1 MASGPMELLMDEE
14 HFLLTVEVFLANI
27 PSIVSD
33 LSSAKYALLSFSE
46 KFRNEV
52 KQKSSLIPALGDAYR
67 EFLETRGS
75 LQEEQRKLNELET
88 QLVRSSPPNFLSVEE
103 VHFEDTGSALLLDE
117 PRRSDGAEAQEES
130 LIEENL
136 LKPNAASAGSTVSAP
151 DGIVNIYESQK
162 TSALSDDASQSA
174 LVLSADYIKRVR
186 ESESLLEEEREKLA
200 CLARETNVLEDQLE
214 LDRSRCEEMSE
225 HVHSIRRNYQAVLAE
240 LTAVESE
247 RRQYATV
254 REEWEGRKR
263 IYIEAH
269 REMEELFVLCR
280 HEELAIISFVIEGV
294 HEHVISIERELNE
307 KKRSQEVELAVY
319 QIAYKEQQAAVD
331 ELRDAVSYLQRHQ
344 WELELMAKR
353 QEIEKYKRK
362 SIRRLFMASLSA
374 SSNTGEALT
383 QELKEEHVK
392 EAKEDHRAV
401 SFVSAR
407 IGALEARR
415 GVLAAE
421 LLRISRKEKDT
432 TRVNCALRRM
442 REILMEEITVDE
454 STLQNEDE
462 LTPWYTRELLPPHS

>member
-1 MASGPMELLMDEE
+1 MASGPTELLIDEE
-14 HFLLTVEVFLANI
+14 RFLLTVEVLLANI
-27 PSIVSD
+27 PSLVSD
-33 LSSAKYALLSFSE
+33 LSSAKYALLSFSD

-52 KQKSSLIPALGDAYR
+52 RQKSSLIPAVSDAYR
-67 EFLETRGS
+67 EFLEMRGS

-103 VHFEDTGSALLLDE
+103 VHFEDTGGALLADE
-117 PRRSDGAEAQEES
+117 PRRSDGADAQEES

-136 LKPNAASAGSTVSAP
+136 LKPHAASAGSTVSTAE
-151 DGIVNIYESQK
+151 GLVNIYETQK
-162 TSALSDDASQSA
+162 NSTLSDAASQTA
-174 LVLSADYIKRVR
+174 LVLSADDIKRVR

-225 HVHSIRRNYQAVLAE
+225 HVHSIRRNYLAVLTE

-247 RRQYATV
+247 RRQYATL
-254 REEWEGRKR
+254 REEWEGRKG
-263 IYIEAH
+263 IYSEA
-269 REMEELFVLCR
+269 RRDMEEIFVRCR
-280 HEELAIISFVIEGV
+280 HEELAIISVVLEGV

-319 QIAYKEQQAAVD
+319 QIAYKEQQAVVD

-362 SIRRLFMASLSA
+362 SIRRLLMASLSA
-374 SSNTGEALT
+374 SLNTGEALT
-383 QELKEEHVK
+383 QELREEYIK

-421 LLRISRKEKDT
+421 LLRISSTEKDT
-432 TRVNCALRRM
+432 TRVNCALRRI
-442 REILMEEITVDE
+442 REILMDEITIDE
-454 STLQNEDE
+454 SMLQNEDE
-462 LTPWYTRELLPPHS
+462 LTPWYNRELLPPHS